1 MRRLQEQGHHRLKTI
16 RRPFHL
22 VRRFF
27 EVLLARPLA
36 PDEIDTVRSWVGEE
50 LLELFLSQQVADQR
64 HGYRTAKAVAD
75 AGHRTELVA
84 AMALHDVGKRHSWL
98 GPFRRSLA
106 TILMVLHLPMRGRW
120 AAYRDHGPLGA
131 VDLERA
137 GASGIVVGFA
147 RHHQHRRPADMSPD
161 DWEVLNRADLGLLTG
176 RKG

>member
-1 MRRLQEQGHHRLKTI
+1 MQEQGRQGLKAA

-27 EVLLARPLA
+27 EVLLARPLDSA
-36 PDEIDTVRSWVGEE
+36 EAETVRSWVGD
-50 LLELFLSQQVADQR
+50 ELFEVFVAQQVADQR
-64 HGYRTAKAVAD
+64 HGYRTGLSVAR

-84 AMALHDVGKRHSWL
+84 AAALHDVGKRHSWL

-106 TILMVLHLPMRGRW
+106 TVLMALRVPLRGRW

-137 GASGIVVGFA
+137 GASALAVEFA
-147 RHHQHRRPADMSPD
+147 RHHQHRRPPEIAPG
-161 DWEVLNRADLGLLTG
+161 DWAVLNAADLGALPLSDG
-176 RKG
+176 